1 MQNDLPKEEIL
12 LEWKAPLR
20 VVVPKSREHT
30 ITLIAIV
37 SVVALVL
44 FLAEGV
50 MPVIL
55 IGALF
60 FLYWNLQKMPQNEAV
75 YKLSNLGIHLEGLF
89 YPWETFTNFWEEKR
103 GNYEVFVLGHNLRGS
118 RTTLFITPDIKEESE
133 KLLVEKLKKEELPQT
148 GGEKLMTF
156 VASKLPQ

>member
-20 VVVPKSREHT
+20 VAVPKSREHN

-44 FLAEGV
+44 FLAEGI

-55 IGALF
+55 ITALF
-60 FLYWNLQKMPQNEAV
+60 FLYWNLQKLPQNEAV
-75 YKLSNLGIHLEGLF
+75 YKLGSLGVHLESLF
-89 YPWETFTNFWEEKR
+89 YPWATFTNFWEEKR
-103 GNYEVFVLGHNLRGS
+103 GSYEVFILGNGMGGG
-118 RTTLFITPDIKEESE
+118 RTTLFITPEIKKRAETI
-133 KLLVEKLKKEELPQT
+133 LADKLKKEALPRSNA
-148 GGEKLMTF
+148 EKVMGF
-156 VASKLPQ
+156 VSSKLPQ

>member
-20 VVVPKSREHT
+20 VAVPKSREHN

-60 FLYWNLQKMPQNEAV
+60 FLYWNLQKLPQNEAV
-75 YKLSNLGIHLEGLF
+75 YKLGSLGVHLESLF
-89 YPWETFTNFWEEKR
+89 YPWATFTNFWEEKR
-103 GNYEVFVLGHNLRGS
+103 GSYEVFILGNGMGGG
-118 RTTLFITPDIKEESE
+118 RTTLFITVEIKEMAE
-133 KLLVEKLKKEELPQT
+133 KILIEKLKKEALPST
-148 GGEKLMTF
+148 SAEKLMGF
-156 VASKLPQ
+156 VSSKLPQ

>member
-1 MQNDLPKEEIL
+1 MQNDLPKEEIS

-20 VVVPKSREHT
+20 VTESRSREYT

-44 FLAEGV
+44 FLAEGI

-60 FLYWNLQKMPQNEAV
+60 FLYWNLQKLPQNEAI
-75 YKLSNLGIHLEGLF
+75 YKLSNLGVHLESLF
-89 YPWETFTNFWEEKR
+89 YPWDVFTNFWEEKR
-103 GNYEVFVLGHNLRGS
+103 GNYEVFVLGHNLRGG
-118 RTTLFITPDIKEESE
+118 RTALFITSDVKEKAE
-133 KLLVEKLKKEELPQT
+133 KILTEKLKKEELSKS
-148 GGEKLMTF
+148 GGEKLMNF

>member
-20 VVVPKSREHT
+20 VAVPKSREHN

-44 FLAEGV
+44 FLAEGI

-55 IGALF
+55 ITALF
-60 FLYWNLQKMPQNEAV
+60 FLYWLRSLTPVSVSQPILQVAEMLFPT
-75 YKLSNLGIHLEGLF
+75 LIGL
-89 YPWETFTNFWEEKR
+89 W
-103 GNYEVFVLGHNLRGS
+103 VFKE
-118 RTTLFITPDIKEESE
+118 IKKVSLKE
-133 KLLVEKLKKEELPQT
+133 KLYYGLAVI
-148 GGEKLMTF
+148 GGLTIIF
-156 VASKLPQ
+156 SF